1 MHLSAS
7 LWLFSALA
15 GLFLGLGWIARR
27 FFYAP
32 LADSAAPVRRV
43 PLSGAGRRSGRGRA
57 KLAEAFGQPSV
68 RWLSLVMLVVG
79 AMAVFSGGL
88 AGRLQ
93 STTPLSDGA
102 ALRLPFRSDV
112 EPLVAPPPL
121 PPSSFV
127 SEMRPTLATADR
139 DWGRLEP
146 HFARAVLDL
155 KARMERRGYPVVLI
169 EGYRSAER
177 QDLLA
182 DSVQRVTQARGFQ
195 SRHQFGLA
203 ADLAP
208 LRDGQIML
216 SERDPWAWQAYQAL
230 GEEAEAAGLV
240 WGGRWSLR
248 DYGHVEWANLRATTG
263 S

>member
-1 MHLSAS
+1 MHSPAS
-7 LWLFSALA
+7 LWLFSALV
-15 GLFLGLGWIARR
+15 GLILGLGWIARR

-32 LADSAAPVRRV
+32 LAESSVPARNAPSPPV
-43 PLSGAGRRSGRGRA
+43 GRGRGRLRA
-57 KLAEAFGQPSV
+57 KLAAPFGRPSV
-68 RWLSLVMLVVG
+68 RWLSLVMLIVG
-79 AMAVFSGGL
+79 GMAAFSAGL

-93 STTPLSDGA
+93 SAVPSSDA
-102 ALRLPFRSDV
+102 EALRLPFRSDAEV
-112 EPLVAPPPL
+112 LVSPPFL

-127 SEMRPTLATADR
+127 SDARPTLATADR

-146 HFARAVLDL
+146 RFARAVLDIAA
-155 KARMERRGYPVVLI
+155 KMERRGYPVVLI
-169 EGYRSAER
+169 EGYRSPER

-182 DSVQRVTQARGFQ
+182 DSEQRLTQARGFQ

-208 LRDGQIML
+208 LRDGRIIL

-230 GEEAEAAGLV
+230 GEEVEAAGLV

-248 DYGHVEWANLRATTG
+248 DYGHVESANRPLTTG
-263 S
+263 G